1 MMMNKN
7 SLNLDQVNLNLDP
20 TIMREEIDQSDAL
33 ADNTVNDGLVTL
45 YDPADDE
52 SVFNATLNHE
62 DLKIEYPS
70 IDDLVLASNE
80 MDKAST
86 DEPAFIQEK
95 VEAEY
100 ALEIEHFSESI
111 EEADPAA
118 KEVELVSDDYPKL
131 EPEMDNNIDQKKY
144 DETIE
149 NLLNNEENV
158 FTSDHE
164 LDDDEENDQP
174 QTNLENEMKSNAIDD
189 FTNEDQLQND
199 INEELEIL
207 RSHQNVSEATPK
219 ISKIGRLLLDL
230 GKITHSDTKRI
241 LRVQKKHGLLFGD
254 AALKLGLINDA
265 DIQKVVAMQFNYN
278 YLQAGQG
285 KFSQDLVAAYAP
297 FSKKVEAYRALRSQL
312 MMRWFKKGHRTLALV
327 SANHQEGISYLTA
340 NLGVVFSQLGARTLI
355 IEANMRTPRQHKIF
369 NLPENIGLSDILVG
383 RSGIEAINEIDSIPD
398 LSVLSAGTI
407 PPNPQELLGRTSFTI
422 LMRTLTENYDVILI
436 DTPAAIESADAQ
448 TALEIAEGALLVSRL
463 NKTKHDDVL
472 ELRNQIEMTGAVI
485 VGAVMNEY

>member
-1 MMMNKN
+1 MMMKEN
-7 SLNLDQVNLNLDP
+7 SLKLGQINLNLDP
-20 TIMREEIDQSDAL
+20 TIMKVQIEQADEVIDNPL
-33 ADNTVNDGLVTL
+33 NDGLVTL

-62 DLKIEYPS
+62 DLTIEYPS
-70 IDDLVLASNE
+70 IDDLVLATTQ
-80 MDKAST
+80 MDKEST
-86 DEPAFIQEK
+86 DEPSFVQANL
-95 VEAEY
+95 EAEH
-100 ALEIEHFSESI
+100 ALETAHFSETI
-111 EEADPAA
+111 EEVETVATDDA
-118 KEVELVSDDYPKL
+118 KIEDDYPKL
-131 EPEMDNNIDQKKY
+131 EVELVHPIDQKKY

-149 NLLNNEENV
+149 NLLNNEENA
-158 FTSDHE
+158 FTSDHSWE
-164 LDDDEENDQP
+164 DEGVDQP
-174 QTNLENEMKSNAIDD
+174 QTHAEIEMQGDAIEDFINEDETPNEM
-189 FTNEDQLQND
+189 
-199 INEELEIL
+199 NEEQEVL
-207 RSHQNVSEATPK
+207 RNHQKVSEATPK

-369 NLPENIGLSDILVG
+369 NLRENIGLSDILVG
-383 RSGIEAINEIDSIPD
+383 RSGIEAINEIESIPD

-436 DTPAAIESADAQ
+436 DTPSAIESADAQ
-448 TALEIAEGALLVSRL
+448 TALEIAEGALLVARL
-463 NKTKHDDVL
+463 NKTKHEDVL
-472 ELRNQIEMTGAVI
+472 ELRNQIDMTGAVI

>member
-1 MMMNKN
+1 MMNKN
-7 SLNLDQVNLNLDP
+7 TLKLDQVNLNLDP
-20 TIMREEIDQSDAL
+20 TILRENIEQSDEV
-33 ADNTVNDGLVTL
+33 ADTPLNDGLVTL
-45 YDPADDE
+45 YDPADDK
-52 SVFNATLNHE
+52 SVFNATLDHE
-62 DLKIEYPS
+62 DLKIEYPT
-70 IDDLVLASNE
+70 IEDLVLTSTE
-80 MDKAST
+80 LDHAST
-86 DEPAFIQEK
+86 DALSFVSEK
-95 VEAEY
+95 IEANH
-100 ALEIEHFSESI
+100 ALEEDHNSEQI
-111 EEADPAA
+111 EE
-118 KEVELVSDDYPKL
+118 ETSTNNVEIMNDDYPKL
-131 EPEMDNNIDQKKY
+131 EAELVNDIDQKKF

-149 NLLNNEENV
+149 NLINHEENV
-158 FTSDHE
+158 ITSD
-164 LDDDEENDQP
+164 LALAYEENDQH
-174 QTNLENEMKSNAIDD
+174 QTNTEFEKQGNAIDD
-189 FTNEDQLQND
+189 FINEDEAPND
-199 INEELEIL
+199 MNEEQEVL
-207 RSHQNVSEATPK
+207 RNHQNVSEATPK
-219 ISKIGRLLLDL
+219 ISKIGRILLDL

-285 KFSQDLVAAYAP
+285 KFSQDLVAAYTP

-369 NLPENIGLSDILVG
+369 NLRENIGLSDILVG
-383 RSGIEAINEIDSIPD
+383 RSGIEAINEIESIPD

-407 PPNPQELLGRTSFTI
+407 PPNPQELLGRTSFNI

-472 ELRNQIEMTGAVI
+472 ELRNQIDMTGAVI

>member
-1 MMMNKN
+1 MMMKEN
-7 SLNLDQVNLNLDP
+7 SLKLDQINLNLDP
-20 TIMREEIDQSDAL
+20 TIMREQTEQ
-33 ADNTVNDGLVTL
+33 ADEFVDSPLNDGLVTL

-52 SVFNATLNHE
+52 SAFNATLNHE
-62 DLKIEYPS
+62 DITIEYPS
-70 IDDLVLASNE
+70 IDDLVLASTQ
-80 MDKAST
+80 MDKESI
-86 DEPAFIQEK
+86 DESSFVQENL
-95 VEAEY
+95 EAEH
-100 ALEIEHFSESI
+100 ALETVHFSETI
-111 EEADPAA
+111 EKAETVATDVA
-118 KEVELVSDDYPKL
+118 KMEDDYPTLEVELVNP
-131 EPEMDNNIDQKKY
+131 IDQKKY

-149 NLLNNEENV
+149 NLLNNEDNT
-158 FTSDHE
+158 FTSDHSWE
-164 LDDDEENDQP
+164 DEGVDQP
-174 QTNLENEMKSNAIDD
+174 ETHAEIEMQGDAIEDFINEDETPNEM
-189 FTNEDQLQND
+189 
-199 INEELEIL
+199 NEEQEVL
-207 RSHQNVSEATPK
+207 RNHQKVSEATPK

-369 NLPENIGLSDILVG
+369 NLRENIGLSDILVG
-383 RSGIEAINEIDSIPD
+383 RSGIEAINEIESIPD

-436 DTPAAIESADAQ
+436 DTPSAIESADAQ
-448 TALEIAEGALLVSRL
+448 TALEIAEGALLVARL
-463 NKTKHDDVL
+463 NKTKHEDVL
-472 ELRNQIEMTGAVI
+472 ELRNQIDMTGAVI